1 MFFFIHFKKVTIFCK
16 KSHNMV
22 STNGIW
28 LYLTIRPWIVT
39 QRETLYV
46 LCFYLVDVLDFFF
59 QKHKYIFLHTP
70 HVYNK
75 FKKRIGQIHM
85 YFIKTF
91 FSVFLIKC
99 MYRIEKWCT
108 SMNSE
113 KGIYGHLDLSPLH
126 FQSSSM
132 ASEDIFPLRNLSI
145 SAVLRLL

>member
-1 MFFFIHFKKVTIFCK
+1 MTGIHFKKVTIFCK

-46 LCFYLVDVLDFFF
+46 LCFYLIDVLDFFF
-59 QKHKYIFLHTP
+59 KNINTSSYILHTP

-113 KGIYGHLDLSPLH
+113 KVFTGT
-126 FQSSSM
+126 
-132 ASEDIFPLRNLSI
+132 
-145 SAVLRLL
+145 